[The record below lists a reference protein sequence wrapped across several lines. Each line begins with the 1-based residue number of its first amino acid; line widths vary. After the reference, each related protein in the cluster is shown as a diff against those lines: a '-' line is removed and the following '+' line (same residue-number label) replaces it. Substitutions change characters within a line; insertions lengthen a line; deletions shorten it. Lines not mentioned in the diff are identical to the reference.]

1 MDGGGTPKKWSRR
14 GDRTVADCAVFKVIG
29 RTFEHPDGRKS
40 EFFIN
45 ESPDWVQCAALARD
59 GAGRLCAVMVEQF
72 RFGVERMSLE
82 FPGGV
87 MDAGE
92 DPVAGAVRELREET
106 GYSGENARLVASY
119 SPNPA
124 IQNNLAHFVI
134 VENCRT
140 TSGTHL
146 DENEE
151 ISSVLVP
158 VDSLDGL
165 VKSGRIFHAIAI
177 ASVYFL
183 QRELSEC

>member
-59 GAGRLCAVMVEQF
+59 GADRLCAVMVEQF

-106 GYSGENARLVASY
+106 GYIGTIRELLPPAYRL
-119 SPNPA
+119 
-124 IQNNLAHFVI
+124 
-134 VENCRT
+134 ENCRK